1 MTRNLPTSPRSAP
14 VDAGNLVAKKGDAVE
29 KKFMGP
35 LFRLALFA
43 LMALPSIA
51 IVNGAPR
58 YTIADVVRLAR
69 AQNPEIAIARK
80 KVQVSWRSR

>member
-1 MTRNLPTSPRSAP
+1 MIEGIRGIAFQPGSRDPSILAALRS

-43 LMALPSIA
+43 LIALPSIA
-51 IVNGAPR
+51 IVNGCSPLHDR
-58 YTIADVVRLAR
+58 GCR
-69 AQNPEIAIARK
+69 
-80 KVQVSWRSR
+80 